1 MLVRTSFSAALLTGG
16 LGFAHGAILLNNFN
30 TSNSDT
36 SCMSFVTPA
45 IRVLRFTTPNYP
57 TQLLRLTTRMT
68 CVDLVNPGVAEIRL
82 NPGTNNAGSIVHVM
96 TPPTF
101 IFGGVRTVVFTSSGF
116 TFQPNTGYG
125 LTIRGTTSTTSGSW
139 YYADPI
145 VTPSGLA
152 TWIDT
157 RRTYNGSSWG
167 TDALIPR
174 ITLEVA
180 DLTQSVTGT
189 LDLGDT
195 VGSFAVSRTMTYEIK
210 QGTATVQTGT
220 VVSSASS
227 TPFNIS
233 LPANITGSVSISFDG
248 SSFIRESHGTSLT
261 GTTTNVGNFSLL
273 NGDPDHSGEVDA
285 ADIDLV
291 IADFGMMNS
300 ADTDVDVSGEV
311 DAADI
316 DIVISNFGASDE

>member
-1 MLVRTSFSAALLTGG
+1 MNSRTPFTLALLTF
-16 LGFAHGAILLNNFN
+16 GFANSNGAVLLNNFN

-36 SCMSFVTPA
+36 ACISFLTPQ
-45 IRVLRFTTPNYP
+45 IRVLRFTTPNYS

-82 NPGTNNAGSIVHVM
+82 NPGTTNAGTLVHTM

-101 IFGGVRTVVFTSSGF
+101 IFGGVRTCVFTTSGF
-116 TFQPNTGYG
+116 TFQPNTTYG
-125 LTIRGTTSTTSGSW
+125 LTVRGTVATDSGAW
-139 YYADPI
+139 YYANPI

-157 RRTYNGSSWG
+157 RRTYNGTSWG

-180 DLTQSVTGT
+180 DPTQTLTGNLT
-189 LDLGDT
+189 LSDT
-195 VGSFAVSRTMTYEIK
+195 VGAFAANRTMAYTIV
-210 QGTATVQTGT
+210 QGTTTVQTGT
-220 VVSSASS
+220 VIASATT
-227 TPFNIS
+227 TPYTIT
-233 LPANITGSVSISFDG
+233 LPANITGGAVISFDG
-248 SSFIRESHGTSLT
+248 SSFLRESHGITLT
-261 GTTTNVGNFSLL
+261 GTTTNGGFSNLL
-273 NGDPDHSGEVDA
+273 NGDPDLSGEVDA

-291 IADFGMMNS
+291 IADFGS
-300 ADTDVDVSGEV
+300 TSVGHSDVDVSGEV

-316 DIVISNFGASDE
+316 DIVISNFGTTDE

>member
-1 MLVRTSFSAALLTGG
+1 MNIRTPFTIALLAG
-16 LGFAHGAILLNNFN
+16 GFAHGANLLNNWN

-36 SCMSFVTPA
+36 ACISFITPMV
-45 IRVLRFTTPNYP
+45 RVLRFTTPNYP
-57 TQLLRLTTRMT
+57 TQLTKLTTRMT
-68 CVDLVNPGVAEIRL
+68 CVDLLNPGVAEIRL
-82 NPGTNNAGSIVHVM
+82 NPGTTNAGTLVHTM

-116 TFQPNTGYG
+116 AFQPNTVYG
-125 LTIRGTTSTTSGSW
+125 LTIRGTTSTDTGAW
-139 YYADPI
+139 YYATPI

-152 TWIDT
+152 AWMDT

-167 TDALIPR
+167 TDSLIPR

-180 DLTQSVTGT
+180 DPTQSLTGT
-189 LDLGDT
+189 LNLNDT
-195 VGSFAVSRTMTYEIK
+195 VGSFAVNRTMTYEVK
-210 QGTATVQTGT
+210 QGTVTVQTGT

-233 LPANITGSVSISFDG
+233 LPANITGGATIAFDG
-248 SSFIRESHGTSLT
+248 SSFIRESHGTTLT
-261 GTTTNVGNFSLL
+261 GTTTNVGTSNLI

-316 DIVISNFGASDE
+316 DIVIANFGASDE